1 MTTITDT
8 VIENLQFDPHRQ
20 LVAQISPSTLFIDE
34 SNKDQSTEVM
44 CSVLQVEDRAE
55 KGFIP
60 GSSGSKLH
68 AFLMYPSF
76 SVTG

>member
-55 KGFIP
+55 RDSYLGLLDP
-60 GSSGSKLH
+60 NCMLSSCILV
-68 AFLMYPSF
+68 FL
-76 SVTG
+76 

>member
-34 SNKDQSTEVM
+34 S
-44 CSVLQVEDRAE
+44 E

-60 GSSGSKLH
+60 GSSGSKLY